1 MEWSNSE
8 EQYLNKLHH
17 ECYALNEYNRKQ
29 YLKYLKI
36 NKKFSIPIL
45 VLSSLNGLFALSLQP
60 FLQQDYISV
69 LNACISLACG
79 VLGSIQLFMK
89 IDEKIHNYI
98 ICSHEFNKLSIKI
111 SKELNLE
118 RDCRHVNGR
127 DFLLESFN
135 EFNTILDKQEIK
147 ERNVK
152 EYLILPNEN
161 GSTLQTLSSSTNSL
175 SQF

>member
-1 MEWSNSE
+1 MDWSNSE

-45 VLSSLNGLFALSLQP
+45 ILSSLNGLFALSLQP

-89 IDEKIHNYI
+89 IDEKIHASI
-98 ICSHEFNKLSIKI
+98 ICSHEFHKLSIKI
-111 SKELNLE
+111 SKELFFQ
-118 RDCRHVNGR
+118 V
-127 DFLLESFN
+127 
-135 EFNTILDKQEIK
+135 
-147 ERNVK
+147 
-152 EYLILPNEN
+152 
-161 GSTLQTLSSSTNSL
+161 
-175 SQF
+175 